1 MTATRTAPARGPAQ
15 LVRDRAFGPF
25 MVGKIA
31 SSSGT
36 WVQNIAAAVLMFE
49 LTRSAVMVGA
59 VSVVQFAGSLLFS
72 LWAGALT
79 DRFDRRKL
87 LVAGRL
93 VSGVAVGLLAV
104 LLVLV
109 DLRGLHGAVIVL
121 VAMFVMGLGL
131 AVSVP
136 AMQALVPAL
145 VADEDL
151 EQALA
156 LSSAAP
162 SVARTVGP
170 ALGAGLLLLGGPALA
185 FAVAAGSH
193 ALLATTMVFVRAR
206 PQKRPAI
213 RPSVLGG
220 LRYLRDDR
228 NAGKLMLAVALI
240 GFGADP
246 VVTLT
251 PPLAEALGG
260 GSDAVGLFASAFGL
274 GALVLIV
281 LFGRVRRLLTLR
293 QSGMTG
299 FWILAAGLVAT
310 AFSPTLWV
318 AAGGF
323 LVAGFGFMLS
333 NVALT
338 TRIQRRVPDELRGR
352 VMALWGVAF
361 LGSRPFAAMVNGTLA
376 DLVSLEAGLLCS
388 AVVVASAAVLARV
401 RYTDGR

>member
-1 MTATRTAPARGPAQ
+1 MPITVSRGPSA
-15 LVRDRAFGPF
+15 LLRDRTFGPF
-25 MVGKIA
+25 MVGKVA

-59 VSVVQFAGSLLFS
+59 VSVVQFAGSLVFS

-79 DRFDRRKL
+79 DRFDRRRL
-87 LVAGRL
+87 LMAGRL
-93 VSGVAVGLLAV
+93 LSSAAVGVLA
-104 LLVLV
+104 LVLV
-109 DLRGLHGAVIVL
+109 LRGVEGFGGPIVL
-121 VAMFVMGLGL
+121 LGAMFVMGLGL

-185 FAVAAGSH
+185 FTVAAGSH
-193 ALLATTMVFVRAR
+193 ALLATALLFVRGR
-206 PQKRPAI
+206 PQVRPDE
-213 RPSVLGG
+213 RPRILGG
-220 LRYLRDDR
+220 LRYLIEDR

-251 PPLAEALGG
+251 PGVAESLGG
-260 GSDAVGLFASAFGL
+260 GSDTVGMFASAFGL

-281 LFGRVRRLLTLR
+281 ALNRLRRVLTLR
-293 QSGMTG
+293 QSGMAG
-299 FWILAAGLVAT
+299 FWILSGGLAVT
-310 AFSPTLWV
+310 AISPTITV
-318 AAGGF
+318 AAAGF
-323 LVAGFGFMLS
+323 LVGGFGFMLAT
-333 NVALT
+333 VALT
-338 TRIQRRVPDELRGR
+338 TRIQRRLPDELRGR

-361 LGSRPFAAMVNGTLA
+361 LGSRPVAALTNGAIA
-376 DLVSLEAGLLCS
+376 DYVSLRSALLTA
-388 AVVVASAAVLARV
+388 AVIVVTASALAKA
-401 RYTDGR
+401 RYEEA